1 MCVLQSIGGLSRGA
15 LIGIIVGGA
24 VLVLAVIG
32 GLLACCII
40 RKRRQQAE
48 LYKQTLPVKAAD
60 VPSFHSDGAGY
71 HGSPRVTDSGNKM
84 STAAVPVTAD
94 ARQK

>member
-1 MCVLQSIGGLSRGA
+1 VLQSIGGLSRGA

-24 VLVLAVIG
+24 VLLLAIIG
-32 GLLACCII
+32 ALLACCII

-60 VPSFHSDGAGY
+60 VPSFHSDGVGY
-71 HGSPRVTDSGNKM
+71 HGSPRVNGSNKM